1 MQKKA
6 LGKGLEALL
15 PAQGHVSGGSDQ
27 NLQEIPLTQ
36 ILVSPFQPRKDF
48 LESDLSQL
56 AQSVKANGILQP
68 ILVRKTG
75 DGVYE
80 LIAGERRFRAAKL
93 AKLSTIP
100 SIVKSA
106 SDPQSMSFA
115 LVENIQRKN
124 LNPMDEARAYT
135 RLMKEFGFTQE
146 KVAEQVGKDRSTI
159 ANFLRL
165 LVLPKSVQ
173 EMIEVGGLTLG
184 HAKVILSLQN
194 SAAQVDLAKRIMDGG
209 MSVRQAER
217 LCSRKN
223 SQVSKARNG
232 KSSLPLSHL
241 EGQFREKLGTKV
253 VIKNAGKGGRIEIT
267 YYSSEDLG
275 RIGEVI
281 LQ

>member
-68 ILVRKTG
+68 ILIRKTG
-75 DGVYE
+75 DGAYE

-217 LCSRKN
+217 LCSRKS

-267 YYSSEDLG
+267 YYSAEDLG